1 MGTTTI
7 CGGILLEIDDDFE
20 SASTESEE
28 EELRAGQTPVK
39 DRRAAIPESPRT
51 PRENGRDREKDRE
64 REREKESYTKH
75 ERESEWVFVC
85 ASIGDCKAI
94 RYSRKENKLITITC
108 KLSFLSADQ

>member
-1 MGTTTI
+1 M
-7 CGGILLEIDDDFE
+7 EIDDDFE

-39 DRRAAIPESPRT
+39 DRRAIPESPRT
-51 PRENGRDREKDRE
+51 PRENGRDREKDREREKEKE

-108 KLSFLSADQ
+108 KLFPPLLF